1 MFHPRGCTN
10 NRQPDSQWER
20 DRSNHKR
27 VLILYVFIIHYLL
40 TFVKCFFKIFYIF
53 FRWEICFRIFSWE
66 LVFSHLFSH
75 RQAYGFAAIKSIS
88 LSLFNNISLSNNNA
102 LYFLAIELIRQICA
116 ISHIF
121 SNIFQSYM
129 RKWEKKCMKKY
140 YISCKFEY
148 AFDIWEKI

>member
-1 MFHPRGCTN
+1 MRTWSVKPQKSFNSLCIYNIP
-10 NRQPDSQWER
+10 
-20 DRSNHKR
+20 
-27 VLILYVFIIHYLL
+27 FIDICQ
-40 TFVKCFFKIFYIF
+40 VIFQKYFIF
-53 FRWEICFRIFSWE
+53 FHWEICFRIFLWE
-66 LVFSHLFSH
+66 LVFSHRFSH
-75 RQAYGFAAIKSIS
+75 RQAYGFATIKSIS